1 MTQPDHAEAKAA
13 LRKAARQDRARA
25 AATAGP
31 NAAERL
37 AERFLAAVPIGA
49 NQVVS
54 GYWPVR
60 EEIDP
65 RALLLRLAG
74 RGCQLALPVVRGPG
88 MGLAFRRWLPEVQL
102 EAVGFGLWEPPATAP
117 ELVPDVMLLPMLAFD
132 AAGYRLGYGGG
143 YYDRTLQARR
153 AAGDAVLA
161 VGLAYAAQE
170 TSALPRD
177 PWDQRLDWVVTEGQA
192 RQFR

>member
-60 EEIDP
+60 EEIHP

-88 MGLAFRRWLPEVQL
+88 MSLAFRRWSPEVQL

-177 PWDQRLDWVVTEGQA
+177 LWDQRLDWVVTKGQA